1 MVWLVPVQEDFSSR
15 TTKPTELDRCL
26 LTSTIPRTEQQ
37 SDPESMPLTSYLVA
51 LGICVGISSPLLSQA
66 AGVASGP
73 LAHQFPLT
81 LSPGRRTEVL
91 GPLLS
96 YERREEQTQWTL
108 PPLFS
113 HTFDT
118 GVDVEE
124 FDLAYPLLTY
134 DRFGTEYRFQI
145 FQVFSFS
152 GGLDQQ
158 EGNVRRF
165 TLFPLYFQQ
174 RAADSNLN
182 YTALFP
188 LYGRMKNRLFRDEIR
203 FVLFPLYGR
212 SRKRDVVTDN
222 YLYPFFHVRHGS
234 GLRGWQV
241 WPLAGNEHK
250 DVTSR
255 TNSADVVETVAG
267 HRKFSL
273 LWPIFFNQ
281 TLGLGTENPDRRQAL
296 LPFYSY
302 QRSPQRDSTTV
313 PWPVGFTITADREK
327 KYREIGVPWP
337 LIVFAR
343 GEGKTVNRFWPLFG
357 QTKNPIQQRDF
368 YLWPLYKYNR
378 AHAPPLDRTRT
389 RILYFLYS
397 DLIEKNEDTG
407 TALQRTD
414 LWPLFTARR
423 DHDGNERLQ
432 LIAPLEPFLA
442 NNKSIER
449 NYSPLWS
456 IWRSE
461 KNAKTGAAGES
472 LLWNLYRRDTT
483 PETRKC
489 SLLFGLFQYQSGLE
503 GKRLRMFYVPV
514 FQTRKTPVARPG
526 Q

>member
-1 MVWLVPVQEDFSSR
+1 
-15 TTKPTELDRCL
+15 
-26 LTSTIPRTEQQ
+26 
-37 SDPESMPLTSYLVA
+37 MPLTSHLIA

-81 LSPGRRTEVL
+81 LSPGQRTEVL
-91 GPLLS
+91 GPLLN
-96 YERREEQTQWTL
+96 YERREAQTQWGL

-113 HTFDT
+113 HTLDT
-118 GVDVEE
+118 DVDAEE
-124 FDLAYPLLTY
+124 FDLAYPLLSY
-134 DRFGTEYRFQI
+134 DRFGTEYRFHIAQL
-145 FQVFSFS
+145 FSFS

-158 EGNVRRF
+158 DGNVRRF

-174 RAADSNLN
+174 RATDSSLN
-182 YTALFP
+182 YTAVFP
-188 LYGRMKNRLFRDEIR
+188 LYGRLKNRLFRDEIR

-222 YLYPFFHVRHGS
+222 YLYPIFHLRHG
-234 GLRGWQV
+234 GAVRGWQV
-241 WPLAGNEHK
+241 LPLAGYEHK

-255 TNSADVVETVAG
+255 TNSADEVEIVGG
-267 HRKFSL
+267 HSKLSV
-273 LWPIFFNQ
+273 LWPIFYNQ
-281 TLGLGTENPDRRQAL
+281 ALGLGTESPDRRQAL
-296 LPFYSY
+296 LPLYSY
-302 QRSPQRDSTTV
+302 QRSPKRDSTTV
-313 PWPVGFTITADREK
+313 LWPIGFTMTEDREK
-327 KYREIGVPWP
+327 KYREIGAPWP
-337 LIVFAR
+337 LILFAR
-343 GEGKTVNRFWPLFG
+343 GEGKTANRIWPLFG
-357 QTKNPIQQRDF
+357 QSKNPILEGDF
-368 YLWPLYKYNR
+368 YLWPLYKYIR
-378 AHAPPLDRTRT
+378 AHAPPLDRQRT

-397 DLIEKNEDTG
+397 DLIEKNEETG

-432 LIAPLEPFLA
+432 LIAPLEPFLP

-461 KNAKTGAAGES
+461 KNAKTGAAGQS
-472 LLWNLYRRDTT
+472 FLWNLYRHDTT

-489 SLLFGLFQYQSGLE
+489 SLLFGLFQYQSSLE
-503 GKRLRMFYVPV
+503 SKRLRLFYVPV
-514 FQTRKTPVARPG
+514 FQTRKTPVARPE